1 MSFHACR
8 VWGMRMLCMIA
19 MQCALVAA
27 VRAES
32 PALAEYAHDTWTTSQ
47 GLPHNSVLD
56 IAQTRDGYLW
66 LGTWEGL
73 ARYNGLD
80 FTTFSRTSTPAL
92 PDSAISAL
100 HADAEGNLWTGD
112 TRGNLGRRDADG
124 RWRFWG
130 GKAGVPQAS
139 ITALVRDGGGRTWV
153 AFERLGVGMLDAGG
167 AFRLLPLPAGVPA
180 LTGLHFALG
189 RDGRLWLGTLDGL
202 YRVDIDG
209 LHAASGMGAPAGLV
223 SPYRDAEGGVWL
235 TAGGDIYRLA
245 GDRFER
251 VRHVADVRRFSVMLR
266 DDHGDLWMGTD
277 NQGLLRIGERGMEW
291 VDARRGLPEG
301 RITALFQ
308 DRENS
313 LWVGVNGGLYRLRET
328 LFSSYTREDGLVGNY
343 VRALLPTRD
352 GSLWIGGNNGLDRM
366 LPDRRMVSVVL
377 DRDHPDRGMSVMALA
392 EGADGDVW
400 VGTYG
405 DNLIR
410 LRDGHLVARHGPMP
424 DLPGSHVRTLATG
437 ADGTVWMGT
446 RRGVCV
452 IAPDGRTRWLD
463 APGMPK
469 GLVYALQVTAHGLWV
484 GSGEGVVLWHDG
496 VAEKIDVE
504 AAADAHSVMDLYEDT
519 AAGVMWMSTDRGLV
533 RYRYRDRHLD
543 HVGIEQGL
551 PVDAVFQMVVDG
563 QGSAW
568 VGSNRG
574 VLRADYAALM
584 RRADDTDRKRLR
596 VDLFGTLDGMV
607 SSQGNGASGPTTVLR
622 PDGSVWFATAGGAVT
637 VQPDRLA
644 HFQVLPPPPVVIE
657 RVTLDGQPVE
667 ASLTSRLRIEP
678 GIGRLS
684 IAYAGLSYLLP
695 QGIRYRTRLDGFDR
709 DWVERG
715 DQRLAEFTSLAP
727 GEYVFRVSAANADGH
742 WNPREA
748 VLRFVVEPSLW
759 QMPGFWIV
767 LGLFAVGLSIG
778 LYRDRIARFRRNEA
792 RLRQLVDERTVDLQR
807 QSERLL
813 RVDAEREQLLTRL
826 RQQTEDFERLAHE
839 DPLTGLPNRRR
850 FDEALAH
857 EFARSRRSGEPWS
870 LAMIDIDHFKQVNDR
885 YSHAVGDEALRA
897 VAGVLRARDRGM
909 DTVARLGGE
918 EFALLMPH
926 ATAEQAVGVCERLRE
941 AVSSHDCS
949 DIAPGLAVTISIGVA
964 AWPDH
969 ADAAAV
975 MEAADAAL
983 YRAKAG
989 GRDRVMSG

>member
-1 MSFHACR
+1 
-8 VWGMRMLCMIA
+8 
-19 MQCALVAA
+19 
-27 VRAES
+27 
-32 PALAEYAHDTWTTSQ
+32 
-47 GLPHNSVLD
+47 
-56 IAQTRDGYLW
+56 
-66 LGTWEGL
+66 
-73 ARYNGLD
+73 
-80 FTTFSRTSTPAL
+80 
-92 PDSAISAL
+92 
-100 HADAEGNLWTGD
+100 
-112 TRGNLGRRDADG
+112 
-124 RWRFWG
+124 
-130 GKAGVPQAS
+130 
-139 ITALVRDGGGRTWV
+139 
-153 AFERLGVGMLDAGG
+153 
-167 AFRLLPLPAGVPA
+167 
-180 LTGLHFALG
+180 
-189 RDGRLWLGTLDGL
+189 
-202 YRVDIDG
+202 
-209 LHAASGMGAPAGLV
+209 
-223 SPYRDAEGGVWL
+223 
-235 TAGGDIYRLA
+235 
-245 GDRFER
+245 
-251 VRHVADVRRFSVMLR
+251 
-266 DDHGDLWMGTD
+266 
-277 NQGLLRIGERGMEW
+277 
-291 VDARRGLPEG
+291 
-301 RITALFQ
+301 
-308 DRENS
+308 
-313 LWVGVNGGLYRLRET
+313 
-328 LFSSYTREDGLVGNY
+328 
-343 VRALLPTRD
+343 
-352 GSLWIGGNNGLDRM
+352 
-366 LPDRRMVSVVL
+366 
-377 DRDHPDRGMSVMALA
+377 
-392 EGADGDVW
+392 
-400 VGTYG
+400 
-405 DNLIR
+405 
-410 LRDGHLVARHGPMP
+410 
-424 DLPGSHVRTLATG
+424 
-437 ADGTVWMGT
+437 
-446 RRGVCV
+446 
-452 IAPDGRTRWLD
+452 
-463 APGMPK
+463 MPK
-469 GLVYALQVTAHGLWV
+469 GLVYTLLATPRGLWV
-484 GSGEGVVLWHDG
+484 GSGEGAVLWHDG
-496 VAEKIDVE
+496 LAEKIDVE
-504 AAADAHSVMDLYEDT
+504 AAADAHSVMDLYEDV

-533 RYRYRDRHLD
+533 RYRYLDRHLD

-551 PVDAVFQMVVDG
+551 PVDAVFQMVVDR

-568 VGSNRG
+568 LGSNRG
-574 VLRADYAALM
+574 VLRMDYAALM
-584 RRADDTDRKRLR
+584 RRADDTDRQRLR

-644 HFQVLPPPPVVIE
+644 RFRVLPPPPVVIE
-657 RVTLDGQPVE
+657 RVTLDGQPVD
-667 ASLTSRLRIEP
+667 AAPSSRLRIAP
-678 GIGRLS
+678 GVGRLS

-727 GEYVFRVSAANADGH
+727 GEYVFRVSAANADGR

-767 LGLFAVGLSIG
+767 LGLFAAALSVG
-778 LYRDRIARFRRNEA
+778 LYRDRMARYRRNEA

-813 RVDAEREQLLTRL
+813 RADEERERLLSRL
-826 RQQTEDFERLAHE
+826 REQTEDFARLAHE

-857 EFARSRRSGEPWS
+857 EFARSVRSGEPWS

-941 AVSSHDCS
+941 AVRSHDCGG
-949 DIAPGLAVTISIGVA
+949 IAPGLAVTISIGVA